1 MKRKWFINWLFFILV
16 INILP
21 GLHISIN
28 AQVKVTDGAVLT
40 MDQNSLLELES
51 TNKGLL
57 PPRVAL
63 NSIYLPAP
71 LTAPVPAGMLV
82 YSAGGTVTDGF
93 YYWTGTKWC
102 TYTGSKLDVREV
114 SANTT
119 LTKTDNLVFASNSI
133 TVTLPVITSADSGL
147 VISVNNVGGKTD
159 YVHVTGNGGAT
170 IDGFSAVP
178 LTPNNGY
185 TFVARGTNWRIK
197 DRPVSTVN
205 TMDVGLLCPWATI
218 ADAIDFLNAHMFRP
232 TVIRLSP
239 GTHYIDKTVI
249 IDLPYALTIQGVS
262 FGEATLGP
270 ATGLSGKPLF
280 RCKTECYF
288 KMLQFDAGSLSGY
301 GSSAGE
307 DAIRL
312 LGSDTYNEIKDAS
325 FEGFYNAILDSTN
338 AELWLFET
346 DITNSVNTGL
356 LVHSAVA
363 GTKVRISET
372 DFLGCAK
379 GVYLSKGSNT
389 ILSIISSHFSNQ
401 NATDTAIIYKPARYS
416 FLSAII
422 RGNSWNFIGTGIS
435 GFDFTRTDGRDAE
448 AMIEDN
454 ASSFTSVPHCQ
465 ISVVNNG
472 SNTNLGVANTWTKA
486 VWTNTSY
493 SVNNMI
499 VSDNKITKLSTKT
512 RDAFIVVSGNVMVGN
527 SNRNITIGIVKN
539 GVTTTRYGETTLRI
553 TTASQPFQFS
563 TVIYLEDVANNDYF
577 ELYASSSSSYDV
589 LRFQDINI
597 YYSSE

>member
-1 MKRKWFINWLFFILV
+1 MKKKWFFNWLFFILV
-16 INILP
+16 INMLP
-21 GLHISIN
+21 GLYISID
-28 AQVKVTDGAVLT
+28 AQVKITDGAVLT

-71 LTAPVPAGMLV
+71 LTSPVPAGMLV

-114 SANTT
+114 STNTT
-119 LTKTDNLVFASNSI
+119 LTKTDNLVFAINSI

-159 YVHVTGNGGAT
+159 YVYVAGNSGAT

-185 TFVARGTNWRIK
+185 TFVARGTNWRVK
-197 DRPVSTVN
+197 DRPVSTVS
-205 TMDVGLLCPWATI
+205 TMDVGLFCPWATI
-218 ADAIDFLNAHMFRP
+218 ADAIDFLKAHMFRQA
-232 TVIRLSP
+232 VIRLSP
-239 GTHYIDKTVI
+239 GTHYIDKTIV
-249 IDLPYALTIQGVS
+249 IDLPYALTIQGLS

-270 ATGLSGKPLF
+270 VTGMSGKPLF
-280 RCKTECYF
+280 RCKSECYF
-288 KMLQFDAGSLSGY
+288 KMLQFDAGTLSGY

-312 LGSDTYNEIKDAS
+312 LGSGTYNEIKDAL
-325 FEGFYNAILDSTN
+325 FEGFYNAIVDSTN
-338 AELWLFET
+338 AELWLFEA
-346 DITNSVNTGL
+346 DISNCGTAL
-356 LVHSAVA
+356 LMHSAVA
-363 GTKVRISET
+363 GAKVRISET
-372 DFLGCAK
+372 DFMDCAK
-379 GVYLSKGSNT
+379 GVYLSKGSAVN
-389 ILSIISSHFSNQ
+389 LSIISSYFANQ
-401 NATDTAIIYKPARYS
+401 NATDTAIIYKPSRFS
-416 FLSAII
+416 FSSAII
-422 RGNSWNFIGTGIS
+422 RGNSWNFIGKGLS

-448 AMIEDN
+448 VMIEDN

-472 SNTNLGVANTWTKA
+472 SNTDLGLRNTWTKA
-486 VWTNTSY
+486 VWTNTSVT
-493 SVNNMI
+493 VNNMI
-499 VSDNKITKLSTKT
+499 VDNNKFTKLSTKT
-512 RDAFIVVSGNVMVGN
+512 RDAFIIVSGNVMVGS

-563 TVIYLEDVANNDYF
+563 TVIYLEDIANNDYF
-577 ELYASSSSSYDV
+577 ELYASSASDWDV